1 MEIQDQSLMEDS
13 GTFTDTTEP
22 KSSDTTEEGQGPSS
36 CSEAGAGDSASEPPP
51 AQGAAT
57 EALAVAAPSSFV
69 CKYCGKGPFKSRAG
83 LASHERWCKAK
94 PKADK
99 AGEAL
104 GPVSPPETPDRPK
117 PVKLESLY
125 SPEPQRP
132 ATAAHAAQA
141 AQDAIIGDPELLE
154 SAAGGDLKSAGKLI
168 GRLSAGKVGVP
179 ELSALACQTAL
190 PPPLAETEYQ
200 ALCAVW
206 GEDDLDI
213 PPGVLK
219 FLVTASIFGPR
230 LMQHPQIGPSISSLG
245 KRLAERAGLI
255 EQEKPAQ
262 ASRTKPRPEPRPEPQ
277 RERTTEPKQLL

>member
-1 MEIQDQSLMEDS
+1 MTEAI
-13 GTFTDTTEP
+13 GTSIDTTEP
-22 KSSDTTEEGQGPSS
+22 KSSDTNEEGQDPSS
-36 CSEAGAGDSASEPPP
+36 ISEAGTGDSASEPPP
-51 AQGAAT
+51 AQGAAAD
-57 EALAVAAPSSFV
+57 ALAVAAPSSFV
-69 CKYCGKGPFKSRAG
+69 CQYCGKGPFKSRAG

-94 PKADK
+94 PKAEK
-99 AGEAL
+99 AEQTL
-104 GPVSPPETPDRPK
+104 DPVATPETPDRPK

-132 ATAAHAAQA
+132 ATAVHAAQA
-141 AQDAIIGDPELLE
+141 AQDAITGDPELLE

-206 GEDDLDI
+206 GDDDLDI

-255 EQEKPAQ
+255 EQAKPVQ
-262 ASRTKPRPEPRPEPQ
+262 ASRPKPKPEPKPEPK
-277 RERTTEPKQLL
+277 TEPKEETPANWDI